1 MRVRTNTYTHTQPCE
16 ANVSAASMPTKISV
30 FDAPIPKNINPDI
43 QKKKMLAVQIE
54 TFCTKTTFHNR
65 KISKACPAFSTSHTM
80 STRALK
86 MKNTAF
92 QNAFEARGYPR
103 IPKTNST

>member
-1 MRVRTNTYTHTQPCE
+1 
-16 ANVSAASMPTKISV
+16 
-30 FDAPIPKNINPDI
+30 
-43 QKKKMLAVQIE
+43 MLAVQIH

-65 KISKACPAFSTSHTM
+65 KISKAYPAFSTSHTM

-92 QNAFEARGYPR
+92 QNAFEVHGHLR
-103 IPKTNST
+103 IPKTKST